1 MLQFIQSMFI
11 GLLPGTKF
19 LQNAGAL
26 MVNKIDLV
34 HLPVEFGCQAAEND
48 CIVL

>member
-26 MVNKIDLV
+26 RVNKIDLV
-34 HLPVEFGCQAAEND
+34 HLPVEIGCQVAEND